1 MNVKIDYKIISKI
14 YESANSLIYRAIKT
28 DKSPII
34 LKILKEN
41 YPTKSELIRYQQEYE
56 ITKSLN
62 SNRIIKAYNIQRHEN
77 SLAIL
82 IEDFG
87 GSSLNHLMLEN
98 QFNLE

>member
-1 MNVKIDYKIISKI
+1 MNIKIDYKIISKI
-14 YESANSLIYRAIKT
+14 YESANSLIYRAIKP

-62 SNRIIKAYNIQRHEN
+62 SNRIIKAYNR
-77 SLAIL
+77 LVAK
-82 IEDFG
+82 
-87 GSSLNHLMLEN
+87 
-98 QFNLE
+98 